1 MRGHCQCIL
10 ADKHQDCRTTELQI
24 ELMLDIEAGLKQ
36 AMNQLQSLQDNRAKD
51 LIPFGF
57 RDVASSF
64 KGSCPHLHTLHVAR
78 PTGVEKHVSGSL
90 EHMKKDLGAQCNTH

>member
-10 ADKHQDCRTTELQI
+10 ADKHQDCRTTELQV

-36 AMNQLQSLQDNRAKD
+36 AISQLQDNRAKD

-64 KGSCPHLHTLHVAR
+64 KGSCPHLHTLHVAKA
-78 PTGVEKHVSGSL
+78 TGVEKHVSGSL
-90 EHMKKDLGAQCNTH
+90 EHMKKDLGTHCSTH